1 MVVHDQPDA
10 IDLPEARCPTQPHV
24 DVTARQRGLDVV
36 EAINEGQLAVR
47 RDVQVTYVVGEGATK
62 LSEDSLPGSTFT
74 VSPEVSQGRSE
85 IE

>member
-1 MVVHDQPDA
+1 
-10 IDLPEARCPTQPHV
+10 
-24 DVTARQRGLDVV
+24 
-36 EAINEGQLAVR
+36 
-47 RDVQVTYVVGEGATK
+47 